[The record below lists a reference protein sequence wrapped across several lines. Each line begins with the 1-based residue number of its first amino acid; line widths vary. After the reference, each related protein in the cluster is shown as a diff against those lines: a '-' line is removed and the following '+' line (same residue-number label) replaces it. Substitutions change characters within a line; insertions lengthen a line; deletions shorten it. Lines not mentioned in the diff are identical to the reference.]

1 MYYNYGKIHL
11 PTYLPT
17 TYAALSWQ
25 DVADRW
31 SCSVKYALELMKR
44 VMLVKATHNFP
55 KEILGGKSWRSYQ
68 QKMM

>member
-1 MYYNYGKIHL
+1 MDKYT
-11 PTYLPT
+11 TYLAT

-44 VMLVKATHNFP
+44 GMFSLMLVKATHNFP
-55 KEILGGKSWRSYQ
+55 KEILGGKPWRSYQ
-68 QKMM
+68 